1 MRVCMRCFNFNHAV
15 AQAKKR
21 TGTILFGGG
30 AVPLPNSVIG
40 VRVSG
45 GGN

>member
-1 MRVCMRCFNFNHAV
+1 MRVCTRFFNFNHAV

-30 AVPLPNSVIG
+30 AIPLPNLVIG

-45 GGN
+45 EGN